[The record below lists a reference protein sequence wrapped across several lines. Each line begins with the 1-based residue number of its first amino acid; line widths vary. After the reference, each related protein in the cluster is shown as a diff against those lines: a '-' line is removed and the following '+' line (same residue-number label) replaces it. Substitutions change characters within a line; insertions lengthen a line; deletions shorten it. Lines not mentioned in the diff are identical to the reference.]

1 MGVRN
6 YIRQARAR
14 RGISQKALAQRAGI
28 PANTLCAVENGTH
41 TPRID
46 TAIRIARALGAPV
59 EQLFSVDE

>member
-6 YIRQARAR
+6 CIRRTRAR
-14 RGISQKALAQRAGI
+14 RGISQKA
-28 PANTLCAVENGTH
+28 LCAVENGTH

-46 TAIRIARALGAPV
+46 TAIYIARALGEPV